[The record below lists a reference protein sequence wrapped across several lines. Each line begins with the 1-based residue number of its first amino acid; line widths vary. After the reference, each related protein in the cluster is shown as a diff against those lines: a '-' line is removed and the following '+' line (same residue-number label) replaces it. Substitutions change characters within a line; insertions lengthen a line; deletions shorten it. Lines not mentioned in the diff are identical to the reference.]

1 MRCKRC
7 FVCFSQ
13 SKLCLADLVHV
24 AGQVEHLVGEA
35 PLAEARLESCGKRL
49 HSSLVLLLGEEGMD
63 DNLSDLLSCSRRI
76 FSFKAT
82 IAFVIVEMVFSSS

>member
-1 MRCKRC
+1 M
-7 FVCFSQ
+7 
-13 SKLCLADLVHV
+13 
-24 AGQVEHLVGEA
+24 AGEVKHLVGEA

-49 HSSLVLLLGEEGMD
+49 HSSPVLLLDEEGLD

-82 IAFVIVEMVFSSS
+82 IAFVIVEIVFSSN

>member
-1 MRCKRC
+1 M
-7 FVCFSQ
+7 
-13 SKLCLADLVHV
+13 

-35 PLAEARLESCGKRL
+35 PLAETRLESRGKRL
-49 HSSLVLLLGEEGMD
+49 HSAPVLLLGEEGMD